1 MLAEQSFS
9 RYDCI
14 PHTPSSMFSSTG
26 IWERLSMSGYSPMG
40 MSDKFNNLAFAYS
53 PIPFSISL
61 GLGNKRITPKGI
73 SNRGLKSTPT
83 SCEVRVRE
91 VAILLYIIY
100 HLPLKLSSERDWI
113 IISLANIA
121 TFYKISNIFA
131 FYLIFSYICI
141 VKAEG

>member
-1 MLAEQSFS
+1 
-9 RYDCI
+9 
-14 PHTPSSMFSSTG
+14 
-26 IWERLSMSGYSPMG
+26 MSGYSPMG

-61 GLGNKRITPKGI
+61 GLDNKRITPKGI

-113 IISLANIA
+113 IISLANIV

>member
-40 MSDKFNNLAFAYS
+40 MSDKFNNLACAYS

-113 IISLANIA
+113 IISLTNIA